1 MSTLHTH
8 RQIFE
13 ALEAKSLRNR
23 SWSTVVADNLTSLT
37 GNPGFLYLNI
47 ALFAVWVGINIGLVP
62 GIPVFDPFPFGLLTM
77 FVSLEAIMLSIFVL
91 ISQNRAAQIATLRE
105 ELHLRLNIIAEQ
117 EITKTLEM
125 LVKVQEKM
133 GILEN
138 DEELERMLEKVNPAE
153 LEISI
158 QRQLARAD
166 RSVIRAFVG
175 DIEGVL
181 NTGTSKKEGKN
192 KANYR

>member
-8 RQIFE
+8 RQIFQ

-37 GNPGFLYLNI
+37 GNPGFLYFNV
-47 ALFAVWVGINIGLVP
+47 AFFAAWIGINVGVVP
-62 GIPVFDPFPFGLLTM
+62 GVPVFDPYPFGLLTM
-77 FVSLEAIMLSIFVL
+77 IVSLEAIMLSIFVL

-125 LVKVQEKM
+125 MVKVHQKL
-133 GILEN
+133 GILED
-138 DEELERMLEKVNPAE
+138 DEELGRMLEKVNPAD
-153 LEISI
+153 LEMSI

-181 NTGTSKKEGKN
+181 STGSTRKESKK
-192 KANYR
+192 

>member
-8 RQIFE
+8 RQIFK

-23 SWSTVVADNLTSLT
+23 SWSTIVADNLTSLT
-37 GNPGFLYLNI
+37 GNPAFLYFNITFFVVWIGLN
-47 ALFAVWVGINIGLVP
+47 VGIIPGLSA
-62 GIPVFDPFPFGLLTM
+62 FDPFPFGLLTM
-77 FVSLEAIMLSIFVL
+77 IVSLEAIMLSIFVL

-117 EITKTLEM
+117 EITKSLEM
-125 LVKVQEKM
+125 LVKVHEKM
-133 GILEN
+133 GILEK
-138 DEELERMLEKVNPAE
+138 DEERERMLEKVNPAD
-153 LEISI
+153 LEMSI

-166 RSVIRAFVG
+166 RSLIRSFVG

-181 NTGTSKKEGKN
+181 NTGSTKRDIKK
-192 KANYR
+192 